1 MMQIN
6 GTSFINGTDS
16 WDNSA
21 KYTEK
26 AAQKPNTLSDIHTM
40 ALDDRKY
47 VADITSSNKDEQAD
61 KIKDSDR
68 EKSNDKMDELNIDNT
83 MLSFSRHK
91 ETGEIMVKIID
102 KDTGEVVR
110 EIPPERLLDSIAQ
123 ICKNSGFGVD
133 KKV

>member
-6 GTSFINGTDS
+6 STSYINGTNS
-16 WDNSA
+16 WDNAS

-26 AAQKPNTLSDIHTM
+26 AAQDPSTLSEIHTM
-40 ALDDRKY
+40 ALDNSKY
-47 VADITSSNKDEQAD
+47 VADITSSNQDEQAD

-83 MLSFSRHK
+83 VLSFSRHK
-91 ETGEIMVKIID
+91 ETGEIMVKIVD

>member
-1 MMQIN
+1 MMQVN
-6 GTSFINGTDS
+6 GTSFIRGTDV

-21 KYTEK
+21 KFTEK
-26 AAQKPNTLSDIHTM
+26 ATQDPNTLSEIHTM

-61 KIKDSDR
+61 RIKDSDR
-68 EKSNDKMDELNIDNT
+68 EKSNDKMDKLNIDNT
-83 MLSFSRHK
+83 VLSFSRH
-91 ETGEIMVKIID
+91 EGTGEIMVKIVD
-102 KDTGEVVR
+102 KDTGEIVR